1 MGLPSVRLCPPPR
14 PLSSRLAQAVTGGTY
29 ARLMADPLLISDEDL
44 VRLLDGRP
52 AEQVAAA
59 VEAAGADGLIR
70 RVLGRLG
77 DRLHLDAGDAGAVMR
92 WDVVGVASTRSF
104 QPRRRT
110 ADGCSPTAGPR
121 RGGVAVALAVDDLL
135 RLAAG
140 RLGGRPRRSSPAG
153 SASRV
158 IWCLAQRCCPGFD
171 MSGVRSE
178 TALTDPRPDRT
189 SP

>member
-1 MGLPSVRLCPPPR
+1 
-14 PLSSRLAQAVTGGTY
+14 
-29 ARLMADPLLISDEDL
+29 MADPLLISDEDL

-77 DRLHLDAGDAGAVMR
+77 DGLHLDAGDVGAVMR

-104 QPRRRT
+104 HAT
-110 ADGCSPTAGPR
+110 GEDGRWVFSDGRPEAWS
-121 RGGVAVALAVDDLL
+121 VAVALAVDDLL

-140 RLGGRPRRSSPAG
+140 RLRPSEAFLAGRLRLSG
-153 SASRV
+153 DLG
-158 IWCLAQRCCPGFD
+158 LAQRALPGFD